1 MEMSSYVD
9 YGTSQET
16 FFNIQKNTFALYN
29 ITLPINTTAQVRGA
43 ELAWTQPL
51 GLGFG
56 AQANFTYANGHT
68 GLDTPM
74 VGQSAITYNVGA
86 YYEAYGFS
94 AHLDYTYRSHYL
106 VGLDH
111 SSLENEDGIGNL
123 GAALNYTISR
133 NLSLSLNMLNLA
145 NETLKY
151 YAADTSQPRAFY
163 TNGRQFYFGV
173 RAKL

>member
-1 MEMSSYVD
+1 MLFRS
-9 YGTSQET
+9 T
-16 FFNIQKNTFALYN
+16 KNLPDQPYL
-29 ITLPINTTAQVRGA
+29 ITLPVNTTAEVRGA

-56 AQANFTYANGHT
+56 AQANFTYANGRT

-74 VGQSAITYNVGA
+74 VGQSAITYNLGA

-111 SSLENEDGIGNL
+111 SSLENEDNIGNL
-123 GAALNYTISR
+123 GAAFNYSLTK
-133 NLSLSLNMLNLA
+133 NLSLSLNLLNLA

-151 YAADTSQPRAFY
+151 YGVDTSQPRAFY
-163 TNGRQFYFGV
+163 TNGRQYYFGV
-173 RAKL
+173 RFKL